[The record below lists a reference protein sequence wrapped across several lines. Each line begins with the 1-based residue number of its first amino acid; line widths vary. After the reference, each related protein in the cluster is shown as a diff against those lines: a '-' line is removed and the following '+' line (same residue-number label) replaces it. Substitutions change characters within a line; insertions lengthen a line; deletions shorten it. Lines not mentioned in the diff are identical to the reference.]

1 MRNCKLKNSPCKATT
16 RQLVERMC
24 NKYNIQG
31 ITEDTFLVEVKEKI
45 VTSMQ
50 KAGVEEFW
58 IRQEFLSDFELL
70 IL

>member
-1 MRNCKLKNSPCKATT
+1 
-16 RQLVERMC
+16 MC